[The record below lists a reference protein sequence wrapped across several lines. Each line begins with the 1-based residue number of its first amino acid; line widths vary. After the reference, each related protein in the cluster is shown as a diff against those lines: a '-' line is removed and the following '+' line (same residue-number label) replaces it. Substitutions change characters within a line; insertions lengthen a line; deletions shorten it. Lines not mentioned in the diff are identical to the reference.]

1 MVSSSK
7 NKSIAFIAVIL
18 VAAYCHLEFSATK
31 NIRLLES
38 KPLDFPYDN
47 TCPLLCQEYLGN
59 GVHPEE
65 AQRFY
70 ANSGAPTVMQ
80 KGLSKISTEEQQ
92 NIVFVG
98 DSNMRQIYMSI
109 ASQPPYND
117 ARLKLRNS
125 SELFFSPKAGK
136 IQMYSWKREWDAMI
150 TDDDGQDW
158 LQSCK
163 NREIFAVDT
172 YSLFAPNEHVR
183 EWSKLNPV
191 FETVP
196 LGSVDKVIINASM
209 HGVHGQGRREHN
221 LNRLNELLDCMADAR
236 EKGED
241 PGWPQ
246 LYYFRT
252 NQLHFKTKDGGFASE
267 KDFGCADYKDSM
279 SNEFIKAEVD
289 MLRGKIP
296 LVGYGLNLD
305 HLGRLHMGG
314 RDCAHWS
321 MPGVPDVF
329 GREIMNE
336 VFLENE
342 GQQATLKV

>member
-1 MVSSSK
+1 
-7 NKSIAFIAVIL
+7 
-18 VAAYCHLEFSATK
+18 
-31 NIRLLES
+31 
-38 KPLDFPYDN
+38 
-47 TCPLLCQEYLGN
+47 
-59 GVHPEE
+59 
-65 AQRFY
+65 
-70 ANSGAPTVMQ
+70 
-80 KGLSKISTEEQQ
+80 
-92 NIVFVG
+92 
-98 DSNMRQIYMSI
+98 MRQIYMSI
-109 ASQPPYND
+109 ACHAHTSKLWESPESYTAAWASVENQAQPPYND

-329 GREIMNE
+329 GRDIMNE
-336 VFLENE
+336 VFLEDE